1 MKKENIG
8 IYRFKR
14 HDESMVGIYD
24 KSQLSKKEVEKIC
37 SSDTSSLMSIKENLK
52 SFSERYFTSYPSFTS
67 RT

>member
-8 IYRFKR
+8 IYHFKR

-37 SSDTSSLMSIKENLK
+37 SLYTSHRMVIKIG
-52 SFSERYFTSYPSFTS
+52 RAHV
-67 RT
+67 